1 MDARWGWALAALAV
15 ASGGW
20 QWGWRGVL
28 LAGTVV
34 VFWLLL
40 QFGRALRGVQQ
51 AGKAPMGTVASAVML
66 HSRLNTG
73 MTLLQILPLT
83 GSLGDPVSTDPET
96 FAWRDAAG
104 DRVVVVLQG
113 GKVTSWQLHRA
124 GEGSDG
130 GGAGGQGD
138 ATS

>member
-28 LAGTVV
+28 LAGTLV

-40 QFGRALRGVQQ
+40 QFGRALRGVQA

-66 HSRLNTG
+66 HSRLTTG

-83 GSLGDPVSTDPET
+83 GSLGDPVSADPET

-104 DRVVVVLQG
+104 DRVVVVLHS

-124 GEGSDG
+124 
-130 GGAGGQGD
+130 AD